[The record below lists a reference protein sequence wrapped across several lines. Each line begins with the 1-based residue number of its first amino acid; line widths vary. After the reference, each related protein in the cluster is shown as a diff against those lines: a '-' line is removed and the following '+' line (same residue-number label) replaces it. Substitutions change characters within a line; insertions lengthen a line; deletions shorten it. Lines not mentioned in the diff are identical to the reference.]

1 MNTLPRYTVE
11 AVIEAS
17 PSENGRFVPF
27 LEAVSECARL
37 EACAENWQKAAETES
52 VLRKGAEDQVEKLAS
67 RVTALEGALLGCAV
81 TVAGYHSRIIS
92 LKTALADLLE
102 AATMAPR
109 LDTETPIVNP
119 HAVKA
124 AHEALDWHDPVRLST
139 PFAED
144 IRAVLRLAHRSD
156 VDLTYNDVQSLIR
169 VSTLVSD
176 NE

>member
-11 AVIEAS
+11 AVIEVS
-17 PSENGRFVPF
+17 PSEHGRFVPF

-37 EACAENWQKAAETES
+37 ESCAESWQKVAETES
-52 VLRKGAEDQVEKLAS
+52 VLRKGAEAQVEKLAS
-67 RVTALEGALLGCAV
+67 RVTALEGAVIGRAV
-81 TVAGYHSRIIS
+81 TIAGYHSRIIA
-92 LKTALADLLE
+92 LKIALADLLE
-102 AATMAPR
+102 AATMSPR
-109 LDTETPIVNP
+109 LDTETPIVSP

-139 PFAED
+139 LSAED
-144 IRAVLRLAHRSD
+144 IRTVLRLAHRNG
-156 VDLTYNDVQSLIR
+156 VAWTYDDMQSLIR